1 MKKNNDIVSEPSA
14 MTYGMSDYLVNS
26 GLLSQISNLSTS
38 DKQYLMGYIAQE
50 VAEEETEDDVDWD
63 LIDKDLPPYTLDELY
78 ARIEESEEQIKRG
91 EVYTETEVRAMLKE
105 ESPWLQKIP
114 HWAHKPHRSYKKQ
127 LNY

>member
-78 ARIEESEEQIKRG
+78 ARLEESHQQYLKG
-91 EVYTETEVRAMLKE
+91 EYMTEAEVREELKKE
-105 ESPWLQKIP
+105 FSWLQ
-114 HWAHKPHRSYKKQ
+114 
-127 LNY
+127 

>member
-78 ARIEESEEQIKRG
+78 ARIEEAEGQITHG

-105 ESPWLQKIP
+105 EFPWLQ
-114 HWAHKPHRSYKKQ
+114 
-127 LNY
+127 

>member
-78 ARIEESEEQIKRG
+78 ARIEESHQQYLKG
-91 EVYTETEVRAMLKE
+91 EYMTEAEVREELKKE
-105 ESPWLQKIP
+105 FSWLQ
-114 HWAHKPHRSYKKQ
+114 
-127 LNY
+127 